1 MPLPRRGLVTAALL
15 GCALLA
21 SAQENTVAPV
31 PAEPIEEPLVV
42 TDLVDGLGNE
52 ALPQMIVVVHY
63 TGWLYD
69 AQAKDQRGRQFDSS
83 RERGQPFSFPLGA
96 GHVIKGWDLGIVG
109 MRIGG
114 TRRLIIPPSLAYG
127 SRNIGNGLIP
137 PGSTLMFDVE
147 LLAIEQVS
155 SAPQAQ

>member
-1 MPLPRRGLVTAALL
+1 MPVLPPGLMTAVLL
-15 GCALLA
+15 GCALPA
-21 SAQENTVAPV
+21 AAQESTVAPAPV
-31 PAEPIEEPLVV
+31 APIEEPLVV
-42 TDLVDGLGNE
+42 TDLVAGVGNE
-52 ALPQMIVVVHY
+52 ALPHMVVVVHY

-69 AQAKDQRGRQFDSS
+69 VQAKDHRGRQFDSS

-96 GHVIKGWDLGIVG
+96 GHVIKGWDLGVVG

-127 SRNIGNGLIP
+127 GRNIGNGLIP
-137 PGSTLMFDVE
+137 PDSTLMFDVE